1 MVRLMKSIFIS
12 LILFLLVGC
21 DVPGPWEYNVE
32 DIPVYKGVYVSG
44 YVIADRKIE
53 NICFDKL
60 YDLNEFYATGFAF
73 YDSAQII
80 VSSGADSLYLSPKS
94 GVPNCFEDT
103 TGYVPLKGVDYAL
116 QAVVYWDS
124 AGVKTATSINGVAQV
139 PTLFTL
145 KDSARYQL
153 PDLQPQP
160 ENPQQRFTYLQG
172 VNEYVKDATLDSLGF
187 FNIETDTVEQFE
199 LGLLLV
205 SNWDSLYNIMV
216 HFDSIVEKVIHYSNG
231 DTISYLY
238 DNQNLGFHVLGSENS
253 EDVGGLLYSRAFTDS
268 ALFPENMFISMFEG
282 MFGQEFGPEFYYVSD
297 TLSRTGVS
305 ENGPTPEGDSWLN
318 ENIWLN
324 NIMFYGGLNTVYM
337 YAMEPFYF
345 RYISTA
351 VNAES
356 DPKTVAEHNV
366 IGARG
371 FFVGGV
377 VDTFSIFVAVDSLRK
392 FYTREETV
400 VAFCNKQDERGDGPG
415 GGGHG
420 EEGAAYGWDAEKE
433 CRTYLEEYCHA
444 FNYNTERCVSLVIEE
459 NILSGKNWDDASLL
473 DSVWNSYYD
482 SLQLEVLGID
492 TTNKEVVAEDHVQEL
507 LNARNSVEALKTND
521 AIYNEN
527 KERGYGLYCVEN
539 NFPTPHCDIVKEA
552 AHDISTVSFVKDI
565 LIVYC
570 EDRNWNS
577 VLFPQCGPALIVHV
591 ENKKAEG
598 KFSIVLEREAAQ
610 YCRAHPIEL
619 VCNL

>member
-1 MVRLMKSIFIS
+1 MKSIIIS
-12 LILFLLVGC
+12 LILLLLIGC

-32 DIPVYKGVYVSG
+32 EIPVYKGVYVSG
-44 YVIADRKIE
+44 YIIADRKIE

-73 YDSAQII
+73 YDSARVL
-80 VSSGADSLYLSPKS
+80 VSSGTDSLYLSSKNNM
-94 GVPNCFEDT
+94 PNCFEDT

-116 QAVVYWDS
+116 QAVVHWDS
-124 AGVKTATSINGVAQV
+124 AGIKTATSIDGVAQV
-139 PTLFTL
+139 PTLFAL

-160 ENPQQRFTYLQG
+160 ENPEERIVYLQG
-172 VNEYVKDATLDSLGF
+172 VNEYVKDAALDSLGF
-187 FNIETDTVEQFE
+187 YNIETDSIEQFQ
-199 LGLLLV
+199 LGLLLI
-205 SNWDSLYNIMV
+205 SHWDSLYSILV

-253 EDVGGLLYSRAFTDS
+253 EDVGGLMYSRAFTDS
-268 ALFPENMFISMFEG
+268 ALFPENMFFSMFEG
-282 MFGQEFGPEFYYVSD
+282 MFGQEFGPEFYYVPD

-305 ENGPTPEGDSWLN
+305 ENGLTPEGDSWLN

-377 VDTFSIFVAVDSLRK
+377 VDTFSIFVEVDLLRK

-400 VAFCNKQDERGDGPG
+400 VAFCNKQNDEGGGPG
-415 GGGHG
+415 GGNHG
-420 EEGAAYGWDAEKE
+420 EEEVEYGWDSEKV
-433 CRTYLEEYCHA
+433 CRAYLEEYCHTY
-444 FNYNTERCVSLVIEE
+444 NYNTERCVLLSIEE
-459 NILSGKNWDDASLL
+459 NLLAGRNWDDSSIL
-473 DSVWNSYYD
+473 DSVWNFYYD
-482 SLQLEVLGID
+482 SLQLEMLAID
-492 TTNKEVVAEDHVQEL
+492 TINEETLEDNGVQDL
-507 LNARNSVEALKTND
+507 LEARNTIEALKNND
-521 AIYNEN
+521 AILKDN
-527 KERGYGLYCVEN
+527 KESGYTRYCVEN
-539 NFPTPHCDIVKEA
+539 NFPSPHCDAVKEI
-552 AHDISTVSFVKDI
+552 AHDFSTTSDVKDV
-565 LIVYC
+565 LIAYC
-570 EDRNWNS
+570 EDENWDYA
-577 VLFPQCGPALIVHV
+577 LFPQCGPALVVHV
-591 ENKKAEG
+591 EKKKAEG

-610 YCRAHPIEL
+610 YCNAYPAEL